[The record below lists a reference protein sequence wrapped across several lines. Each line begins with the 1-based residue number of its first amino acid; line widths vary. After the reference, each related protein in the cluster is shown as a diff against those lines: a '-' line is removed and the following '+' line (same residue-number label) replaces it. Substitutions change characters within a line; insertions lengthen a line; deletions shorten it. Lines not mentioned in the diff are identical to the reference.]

1 MAFLSGQTIIIIIIT
16 ACILYY
22 LHQFLRKK
30 SHEYSS
36 KSYWEGRY
44 GLFSKRMDWYTN
56 YAQLNRDFN
65 IDDLIKKKY
74 PSNTYKK
81 RILEMGCGNSTLS
94 YDLYNSGFKNITAID
109 FSTVVIKEMSKIYNN
124 TSISYEVCDFNN
136 MTFYFEPK
144 TFDIVIEKAGLDSI
158 ATKGTDDVPNL
169 LYKVFKNIHYILCD
183 GGIMLSFSSKNTNF
197 WRTTIYDRLENEKM
211 FKVLGTKRT
220 IFRTKGKEVNMNLYF
235 AYLIKI

>member
-1 MAFLSGQTIIIIIIT
+1 MFFLSGQTIIIIIII

-22 LHQFLRKK
+22 LHVFLKKK
-30 SHEYSS
+30 SHAYHSQQ
-36 KSYWEGRY
+36 YWEGRY
-44 GLFSKRMDWYTN
+44 GFFTQRMDWYTD
-56 YAQLNRDFN
+56 YAQLDRDFEVGK
-65 IDDLIKKKY
+65 IIHSKY

-81 RILEMGCGNSTLS
+81 KILEMGCGNSTLS
-94 YDLYNSGFKNITAID
+94 YELFNRGFKNITAID
-109 FSTVVIKEMSKIYNN
+109 FSTVVIKEMRKIYEN
-124 TSISYEVCDFNN
+124 TSIIYEVCDFNN
-136 MTFYFEPK
+136 MTFFFEPK

-211 FKVLGTKRT
+211 FKVLETKRT
-220 IFRTKGKEVNMNLYF
+220 IFRTQGKEVNMNLYF

>member
-65 IDDLIKKKY
+65 IDDFIKKKY

-109 FSTVVIKEMSKIYNN
+109 FSENIINKMREYYKG
-124 TSISYEVCDFNN
+124 TSINFQICDFNFMN
-136 MTFYFEPK
+136 IFFEQNF
-144 TFDIVIEKAGLDSI
+144 FDIIIEKAGLDSI
-158 ATKGTDDVPNL
+158 ATKGQMMSLFCYIKCLKIFIMFFVMGVLFFL
-169 LYKVFKNIHYILCD
+169 LVLKIQIF
-183 GGIMLSFSSKNTNF
+183 G
-197 WRTTIYDRLENEKM
+197 EK
-211 FKVLGTKRT
+211 
-220 IFRTKGKEVNMNLYF
+220 IFM
-235 AYLIKI
+235 ID